1 GTLLIGPI
9 WVTAAVI
16 TLASLSFLLK
26 KKKRPGIPLLLFIV
40 ATCIG
45 LSFSVNYIFNNIF
58 YVIEDPEG
66 NLYKLRFTA
75 MMNQNG
81 VRGYPSFEYSLLN

>member
-1 GTLLIGPI
+1 MLAETKAYRVNTSEVTYADFSIENLDEASFEIDQRTIGSS
-9 WVTAAVI
+9 WRNT
-16 TLASLSFLLK
+16 
-26 KKKRPGIPLLLFIV
+26 IPP
-40 ATCIG
+40 
-45 LSFSVNYIFNNIF
+45 NRYIFNNIF